1 MVQRVKHPRTM
12 AAVRVG
18 LSLIAAL
25 LGVGLAGVALA
36 SLLLVFVF
44 GSVALALGGDVN
56 LLAVAGLVAL
66 VLVVSVGLLWS
77 LFEAVGRVEAAI
89 READREPD
97 PVALLREQYVADD
110 IDERE
115 LERALDELLADSED
129 ERSDAE
135 LAVTRN

>member
-25 LGVGLAGVALA
+25 LGVGLAVVALA

>member
-1 MVQRVKHPRTM
+1 M

>member
-18 LSLIAAL
+18 LSLVAAL

-66 VLVVSVGLLWS
+66 VVVVSVGLLWS
-77 LFEAVGRVEAAI
+77 LFEAVGRIEAAI

-97 PVALLREQYVADD
+97 PVALLREQYVTDE

-115 LERALDELLADSED
+115 LERALDELLADSEG

-135 LAVTRN
+135 LEVIRN